1 MDENVNSLRGQNHA
15 ENLCSKQNF
24 EPIALPGETDK
35 STETVEIA
43 TPVSQK
49 VVGQLETTCDLSVP
63 PKAAHTCPQVL
74 DVDPATWPST
84 RLLQGLRRHAENS
97 TGQSRFSHGDIWRG
111 NRAVPGN
118 PGRGERLRGQSE
130 CSGWDVGEKIPGPN
144 PLLVLVLAGGRDPT
158 TGSRLGHVWKVWAHD
173 LHHIHPGRGGWK
185 FHFSIFRNLPR

>member
-118 PGRGERLRGQSE
+118 PGGPIHCTGPTFLDQVQNLWASRQS
-130 CSGWDVGEKIPGPN
+130 
-144 PLLVLVLAGGRDPT
+144 DPQ
-158 TGSRLGHVWKVWAHD
+158 GSRASSSITLPCPSSAPAA
-173 LHHIHPGRGGWK
+173 LTHINFKP
-185 FHFSIFRNLPR
+185 P